1 MLISSRFSRAGVRTV
16 GYRGVFV
23 YLHSFTPV
31 NESACFSNESPCSSN
46 KTQFPPTATLMTVIT
61 PPSQKNQ
68 RRNYNNLRTVEPLCA
83 CECVLT
89 QWHRWYMI
97 HDSRGEGEASRIRVF
112 YRQRSYENFNGHQTQ
127 INLCL
132 CADKNIQTLKKK
144 RIGRLILLIFP
155 VHTHYTIHYF
165 IHS

>member
-1 MLISSRFSRAGVRTV
+1 
-16 GYRGVFV
+16 
-23 YLHSFTPV
+23 
-31 NESACFSNESPCSSN
+31 
-46 KTQFPPTATLMTVIT
+46 
-61 PPSQKNQ
+61 
-68 RRNYNNLRTVEPLCA
+68 
-83 CECVLT
+83 
-89 QWHRWYMI
+89 MI

-132 CADKNIQTLKKK
+132 CADKNIQTLKKR